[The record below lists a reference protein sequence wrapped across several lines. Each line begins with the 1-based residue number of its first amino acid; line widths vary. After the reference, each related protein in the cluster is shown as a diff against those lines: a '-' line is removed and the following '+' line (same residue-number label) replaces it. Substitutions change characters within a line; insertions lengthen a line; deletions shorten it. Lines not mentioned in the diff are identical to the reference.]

1 MLPNLL
7 MHVFLSLLGVTLP
20 LNLAPQEQHLTT
32 GAEHLKMLRI
42 CRFLLSVGAARLFS
56 VNTGF
61 DCPKQGNDCWLF
73 VFLTEGIDLRLTKR
87 YNSCIV
93 YRLLS

>member
-1 MLPNLL
+1 

-42 CRFLLSVGAARLFS
+42 CRLLLSVGAARLLS

-61 DCPKQGNDCWLF
+61 DCPKQGNGCWLF
-73 VFLTEGIDLRLTKR
+73 VFLTEGIYLPCNKTL
-87 YNSCIV
+87 
-93 YRLLS
+93 